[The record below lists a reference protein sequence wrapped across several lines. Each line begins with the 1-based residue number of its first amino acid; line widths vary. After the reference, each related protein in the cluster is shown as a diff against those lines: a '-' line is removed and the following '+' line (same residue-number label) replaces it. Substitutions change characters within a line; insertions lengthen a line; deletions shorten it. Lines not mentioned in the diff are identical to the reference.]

1 MAATFE
7 TVQVAGLSLHENGE
21 LAELT
26 IQIPLI
32 APAEALADLLD
43 GLARYYRVGAWLDR
57 QAGVNFPEVWFP
69 YPEGTGGEWRRADE
83 LFISRLVIGSPNEIC
98 LTGASRWVKDLY
110 VIVAAFVM
118 LMGAVDPSSSGDQ
131 SQGPTSNQQTVTQ
144 TVNVGVGSAL
154 PHGSDTQSITGLL
167 ELQNKNLEARMAL
180 AEKVNAGAITVSDY
194 QRFSA
199 ELEEANRK
207 ISAGIAAFQAAN
219 K

>member
-1 MAATFE
+1 
-7 TVQVAGLSLHENGE
+7 
-21 LAELT
+21 
-26 IQIPLI
+26 
-32 APAEALADLLD
+32 
-43 GLARYYRVGAWLDR
+43 
-57 QAGVNFPEVWFP
+57 
-69 YPEGTGGEWRRADE
+69 
-83 LFISRLVIGSPNEIC
+83 
-98 LTGASRWVKDLY
+98 
-110 VIVAAFVM
+110 VAAFVM